1 MLPKIVITVLAMSH
15 VRIPRNVL
23 IKYYAEVTLSILLS
37 LINWFGRF
45 DGLLS
50 FCSFLWKIH
59 FFPLSMGVL
68 HNHWPL
74 TSNQSPTTIL
84 LTWLIC
90 SASQVT
96 GFYIMEKLVVKGLSL
111 PQVSED
117 QWKKIYHLHLCWSW
131 LQVYVYLVS
140 ALRVVKALLIYRS
153 FSLFITLSLKRYP
166 VNLLWCSLY
175 FSFIFFKFLF
185 LGWYVLKG
193 VLHFC
198 CPECSW
204 MVKLYVKDIYQNE

>member
-96 GFYIMEKLVVKGLSL
+96 GFYIMEKLVVK
-111 PQVSED
+111 E
-117 QWKKIYHLHLCWSW
+117 
-131 LQVYVYLVS
+131 
-140 ALRVVKALLIYRS
+140 LIWVICITDVFPLAWEETSS
-153 FSLFITLSLKRYP
+153 FSAMVWNIEVHVRSY
-166 VNLLWCSLY
+166 W
-175 FSFIFFKFLF
+175 FLD
-185 LGWYVLKG
+185 G
-193 VLHFC
+193 
-198 CPECSW
+198 
-204 MVKLYVKDIYQNE
+204 YQYCFD